1 MTVSGPD
8 QLRVLFV
15 DGDEQRR
22 EALGGR
28 LAAVSELQVDTA
40 ADITA
45 ATDRVS
51 AGGVDCVVTDA
62 QLPDGDAFDLLSAVR
77 DSRPDIAVILSPVD
91 GSESLA
97 ADALTAGV
105 DGYRPRGGVEE
116 TCERLAGDIVA
127 AVGKRNEQTG
137 MLDRMT
143 DAFFA
148 LDSSFRFTYA
158 NERARTILSEAMGTE
173 LTADELV
180 GKHFREDL
188 PEIGDAGFY
197 QRYREAMSERE
208 AVTFEEYYPP
218 LDAWFEVRAYPTD
231 GGLAVY
237 FREVT
242 DRRAY
247 EQRLEHRE
255 AVLTEMHRI
264 IADTERSFEEK
275 VQELFTIGREEL
287 GTEYATLSSV
297 QGEEYVFDYV
307 QTPEGDDSIAPGDV
321 APLSSTSCE
330 RAIVTE
336 QTLVIEDMATEPPE
350 IADRAGNVNLGL
362 CCYLGTPV
370 LVDGEVSGT
379 FCFYGSEPQSEPF
392 SQWQV
397 TLVELMGS
405 WVSYERQRQRRE
417 AELTRERNR
426 MEEFASV
433 VSHDLRSPLSV
444 ARTRLE
450 LASDEC
456 DSDHLT
462 DIDGALDRMEGVID
476 DVLALARLGQQV
488 VDAEPTDIEPV
499 ARNAW
504 ESVSA
509 DDATLSMGDLP
520 TVSGDASRLQRLFE
534 NLFRNAVEHGSTS
547 PDSQARQDSVEHG
560 STNSRTQSDD
570 TVEHGGPD
578 VTVTVG
584 ALEDGFYVADD
595 GPGIPEDER
604 EDVFDHGH
612 TSDEDGTGFGLSI
625 VAQIAAAHGGSATV
639 TESEAG
645 GARFEIRGLET
656 R

>member
-1 MTVSGPD
+1 MTASGPD
-8 QLRVLFV
+8 RLRVLFV

-22 EALGGR
+22 EAAGEC
-28 LAAVSELQVDTA
+28 LAAVSGHRVDTA
-40 ADITA
+40 ADIAT
-45 ATDRVS
+45 ATDRV
-51 AGGVDCVVTDA
+51 GTDGIDCVVTDA

-77 DSRPDIAVILSPVD
+77 ERRPGIAVVLSPVD

-97 ADALTAGV
+97 ADALSAGV

-116 TCERLAGDIVA
+116 TCEDLVSDIVA
-127 AVGKRNEQTG
+127 AVGKRSEQTG

-148 LDSSFRFTYA
+148 LDSSFRFTYV
-158 NERARTILSEAMGTE
+158 NERARAILSEAIGE
-173 LTADELV
+173 DLTAEELV
-180 GKHFREDL
+180 GKHLREDV
-188 PEIGDAGFY
+188 PEIAAAGFY
-197 QRYREAMSERE
+197 DRYREAMTERE
-208 AVTFEEYYPP
+208 PVTFEEQYPP
-218 LDAWFEVRAYPTD
+218 LNAWFEVRAYPTE

-237 FREVT
+237 FRDVT

-255 AVLTEMHRI
+255 TVLTEMYRI
-264 IADTERSFEEK
+264 IADVERSFDEK
-275 VQELFTIGREEL
+275 IQELFAIGREEL

-297 QGEEYVFDYV
+297 RGEEYVFEYV
-307 QTPEGDDSIAPGDV
+307 QAPEGDEAVSEGDV
-321 APLSSTSCE
+321 VPLSATSCE

-336 QTLVIEDMATEPPE
+336 QTLVIEDMAEYPD
-350 IADRAGNVNLGL
+350 IAHRPGNVELGL
-362 CCYLGTPV
+362 SCYLGTPV
-370 LVDGEVSGT
+370 VVDSEVYGT
-379 FCFYGSEPQSEPF
+379 FCFYGSEPKTESF

-444 ARTRLE
+444 ARSRLE

-456 DSDHLT
+456 DSAHLD
-462 DIDGALDRMEGVID
+462 DIDDALDRMEGLIE

-488 VDAEPTDIEPV
+488 VDAKPTDVGDV
-499 ARNAW
+499 ARLGW
-504 ESVSA
+504 ESVSVR
-509 DDATLSMGDLP
+509 DGTLDVGDLP
-520 TVSGDASRLQRLFE
+520 TVIGDATRLQRLFE

-547 PDSQARQDSVEHG
+547 
-560 STNSRTQSDD
+560 NRTQSDD
-570 TVEHGGPD
+570 AREHAGDG

-584 ALEDGFYVADD
+584 ALDDGFFVADD
-595 GPGIPEDER
+595 GPGIPDDER
-604 EDVFDHGH
+604 EAVFDHGH
-612 TSDEDGTGFGLSI
+612 TTDEDGTGFGLSI
-625 VAQIAAAHGGSATV
+625 VQQIAEAHGGTV
-639 TESEAG
+639 TLTESDSG